1 MSRKRYKRA
10 GMASFSDAST
20 KLVST
25 NVFQVCK
32 QLESDL
38 NVMAESLN
46 NWSWVLWNDLPYAKY
61 VELGYTHNWSGA
73 KIAGRKMLEQ
83 IYNKIDNDHIVAV
96 DNYVPQKQS
105 IEDVKKRL
113 DDYFSS
119 ILTLLRSDSKEIT
132 PIYSGLMA
140 GGADNIISYA
150 KADRRYRDGNYGG
163 WQLQIGQDV

>member
-32 QLESDL
+32 QLEADL

-61 VELGYTHNWSGA
+61 VELGFTHNWSGA
-73 KIAGRKMLEQ
+73 KIAGRKMLEK
-83 IYNKIDNDHIVAV
+83 ISNKIDNDQIDGV
-96 DNYVPQKQS
+96 DSYRGNQS
-105 IEDVKKRL
+105 IANIKKKL
-113 DDYFSS
+113 DDYFSKEV
-119 ILTLLRSDSKEIT
+119 LALLRSDTREIT

-140 GGADNIISYA
+140 GGVDNIISYA
-150 KADRRYRDGNYGG
+150 KADKRYRDGNYGG

>member
-1 MSRKRYKRA
+1 
-10 GMASFSDAST
+10 MASFSDAST

-32 QLESDL
+32 QLEADL
-38 NVMAESLN
+38 NTIANRMN

-61 VELGYTHNWSGA
+61 VELGFTHNWSGA

-83 IYNKIDNDHIVAV
+83 ISNKIDNDKISGV
-96 DNYVPQKQS
+96 DNYTSDNQS
-105 IEDVKKRL
+105 IDDIKKKL
-113 DDYFSS
+113 DDYFSKEV
-119 ILTLLRSDSKEIT
+119 LALLRSDTREIT

-140 GGADNIISYA
+140 GGVDNIISYA
-150 KADRRYRDGNYGG
+150 KADKRYRDGNYGG